1 MPATDDDTLLPFSLP
16 SLCKKK
22 ITAAFDGGLISS
34 DGGVL
39 LLAGAD
45 KRLGLIDTLAAIIPD
60 HRNPDLITHT
70 MADILRARVFAI
82 ACGYPDADDL
92 DDLRHDPAFKLAC
105 GRLPENGD
113 HRASQPTMSRWENAP
128 DPRTLIR
135 MAQAMVDLW
144 CKSYRRAPK
153 AVTLDIDD
161 SADIVHGHQQLSL
174 FNAHYDE
181 RCFLPIHVYDAATG
195 HCVLTILRPGKT
207 PDGKEVRSHLRR
219 LVKRIRMHW
228 PNTRITSAAD
238 AFRHIGSLRDP
249 IRGDGHYGRR
259 EAMDWCEEN
268 GVDYILG
275 LSTNAVL
282 ATQVF
287 AKTDEVCVRRAI
299 GDLDV
304 VRDYTEALYGAKSW
318 SHPRRVA
325 ARIEATRKGLDVRYV
340 VTNITYGTAEWLYDG
355 LYCAR
360 GQAENLIKRHKS
372 QLASDRTSCR
382 SPLANQMRLILHT
395 AAYWL
400 MLTVREA
407 IPRPQPLAS
416 GEFST
421 IRLRLLKIAVRIT
434 ETASRIRLAFAANC
448 PDAALFRGLIGALI
462 PRPT

>member
-1 MPATDDDTLLPFSLP
+1 LVVEAILEARTESAMPVTDDDTLLPFSLP

-39 LLAGAD
+39 LAAAD
-45 KRLGLIDTLAAIIPD
+45 KRLGLIDTLSAIMPD
-60 HRNPDLITHT
+60 HRDPDLITHS

-92 DDLRHDPAFKLAC
+92 DDLRRDPAFKLAC
-105 GRLPENGD
+105 DRLPESGD
-113 HRASQPTMSRWENAP
+113 HLASQPTMSRWENAP

-135 MAQAMVDLW
+135 MTRAMVDLW
-144 CKSYRRAPK
+144 CKSYRSAPK
-153 AVTLDIDD
+153 TITLDIDD
-161 SADIVHGHQQLSL
+161 TADTVHGHQQLSM

-181 RCFLPIHVYDAATG
+181 RCFLPIHVYDADTG
-195 HCVLTILRPGKT
+195 HCVLTVLRPGKT
-207 PDGKEVRSHLRR
+207 PDGKEVSAHLRR
-219 LVKRIRMHW
+219 LVRRIRLHW
-228 PNTRITSAAD
+228 PNTRIT
-238 AFRHIGSLRDP
+238 

-259 EAMDWCEEN
+259 EAMDWCEKHA
-268 GVDYILG
+268 VDYVFG

-299 GDLDV
+299 GNLDV
-304 VRDYTEALYGAKSW
+304 VRDYTETRYGAKSW
-318 SHPRRVA
+318 SHPRRVV
-325 ARIEATRKGLDVRYV
+325 ARIEATRNGLDVRYV
-340 VTNITYGTAEWLYDG
+340 VTNITYGAAEWLYDS

-407 IPRPQPLAS
+407 IPRPQPLAG

-421 IRLRLLKIAVRIT
+421 IRLRLLKIAVRVK
-434 ETASRIRLAFAANC
+434 ETASRIKLAFAANC
-448 PDAALFRGLIGALI
+448 PDAALFRGLIDALI